1 MRMPLK
7 TTVATLAI
15 GFGIAMSATLSAPAA
30 FAEGIDLSKL
40 DMHVD
45 GPKQWPL
52 KNLVSAG
59 KLTMVTTAK
68 TPKET
73 FIGDDGNLQGARIDL
88 WTKMAKDLGLQP
100 EFVKADW
107 AGVIPGLAANR
118 FDLGCEGASWT
129 PERLT
134 SKDFFLTRPV
144 KVQVNVALVRKA
156 DGIKALA
163 DIKGKKLG
171 GVKGEIEL
179 KDLVSKVGG
188 SEADALALPGVAEAR
203 LALMN
208 HQIDVYGTGLHAAV
222 SVLDGPDGDKFM
234 IVPEPTSVGVG
245 GFCVNGR
252 EPDLLTAVNFLMAQY
267 RADGTIKALNVK
279 WGLPDTSDLLGK
291 LGY

>member
-1 MRMPLK
+1 MRMTLK
-7 TTVATLAI
+7 TTTATLAI
-15 GFGIAMSATLSAPAA
+15 GLGLAMGITMSASSA
-30 FAEGIDLSKL
+30 FADGIDLSKL
-40 DMHVD
+40 DMKLD

-52 KNLVSAG
+52 KNLVSSG

-73 FIGDDGNLQGARIDL
+73 FIGDDGSLQGARIDL
-88 WTKMAKDLGLQP
+88 WTKLAKDLGLEP

-107 AGVIPGLAANR
+107 AGVMPGLAANR
-118 FDLGCEGASWT
+118 FDLGCEGASWNSD
-129 PERLT
+129 RLT

-144 KVQVNVALVRKA
+144 KVQVNVAVVRKD
-156 DGIKALA
+156 DGIKSF
-163 DIKGKKLG
+163 DDMKGKKLG

-179 KDLVSKVGG
+179 KDLLAKVKA
-188 SEADALALPGVAEAR
+188 SEGDALSLPGVAEAR
-203 LALMN
+203 LALLN

-234 IVPEPTSVGVG
+234 ILPEPTSVGVG
-245 GFCVNGR
+245 GFCVNAR
-252 EPDLLTAVNFLMAQY
+252 EPDLLNAVNFLMAQY